1 MIRRKKE
8 RMRVREFL
16 ENKLNI
22 RVDALLALNGIN
34 FIDVELEMLIEGEE
48 TLASVTEVEF
58 RYETG
63 QIVLR

>member
-1 MIRRKKE
+1 
-8 RMRVREFL
+8 MRVREFL